1 MDGLLRL
8 PGFQQEGGREGMG
21 GSERGAISQSFIQVI
36 GQQLLGPK
44 IKTTFY
50 EVSGVLGKNLRASSM
65 LVCI

>member
-1 MDGLLRL
+1 MGDGRI
-8 PGFQQEGGREGMG
+8 RI
-21 GSERGAISQSFIQVI
+21 GAISQSFIQVI